1 MTSAL
6 NSDPQSGTWNGGQL
20 FNDTI
25 FANIQQMTFLSGTDY
40 FGVFRIHDARTGEI
54 PPVLAEGE
62 QGIYLTPDVAE
73 KLFGEKYP
81 QNKWIHWGDSTRKSP
96 LTAVIDPLQIRSI
109 SQPGPLVF
117 KATSELIHLP
127 GAARICFRVRDGLA
141 SPAFTETFKREMR
154 PRMQIGNYYLASL
167 TDFETVSKHFEYY
180 MGTTGTIRLQI
191 ILAAFFLL
199 CVFLGM
205 GGTFWLR
212 CNSRREEMGIYMT
225 MGATRHRLI
234 RQFLLEAWWMVTIA
248 FVIGALA
255 QFQIVYLNGFAFA
268 PDDPNPDYI
277 QNRPV
282 LHFLIVSAISY
293 ILILA
298 VSFVAT
304 YIPVSKAARMN
315 PADALRDE

>member
-1 MTSAL
+1 
-6 NSDPQSGTWNGGQL
+6 
-20 FNDTI
+20 
-25 FANIQQMTFLSGTDY
+25 
-40 FGVFRIHDARTGEI
+40 
-54 PPVLAEGE
+54 
-62 QGIYLTPDVAE
+62 
-73 KLFGEKYP
+73 
-81 QNKWIHWGDSTRKSP
+81 
-96 LTAVIDPLQIRSI
+96 
-109 SQPGPLVF
+109 
-117 KATSELIHLP
+117 
-127 GAARICFRVRDGLA
+127 
-141 SPAFTETFKREMR
+141 MR
-154 PRMQIGNYYLASL
+154 PRMQIGNYYLVSL
-167 TDFETVSKHFEYY
+167 TDFKTVSKHFEYY
-180 MGTTGTIRLQI
+180 MGTTGTIPFADHPCCI
-191 ILAAFFLL
+191 FSTL
-199 CVFLGM
+199 CVLGDGRHFLV
-205 GGTFWLR
+205 TLQLTV
-212 CNSRREEMGIYMT
+212 EEMGIYMT
-225 MGATRHRLI
+225 MGSTRHRLI

>member
-1 MTSAL
+1 MSKLYHASSS
-6 NSDPQSGTWNGGQL
+6 NSCKNLFFGTFFTN
-20 FNDTI
+20 
-25 FANIQQMTFLSGTDY
+25 
-40 FGVFRIHDARTGEI
+40 
-54 PPVLAEGE
+54 
-62 QGIYLTPDVAE
+62 
-73 KLFGEKYP
+73 
-81 QNKWIHWGDSTRKSP
+81 KSP
-96 LTAVIDPLQIRSI
+96 NANQYANAGNTSNGRNKHSVSVAITNPIQIAGI
-109 SQPGPLVF
+109 K
-117 KATSELIHLP
+117 KAY
-127 GAARICFRVRDGLA
+127 V
-141 SPAFTETFKREMR
+141 
-154 PRMQIGNYYLASL
+154 
-167 TDFETVSKHFEYY
+167 
-180 MGTTGTIRLQI
+180 
-191 ILAAFFLL
+191 AFFLL

-225 MGATRHRLI
+225 MGSTRHRLI